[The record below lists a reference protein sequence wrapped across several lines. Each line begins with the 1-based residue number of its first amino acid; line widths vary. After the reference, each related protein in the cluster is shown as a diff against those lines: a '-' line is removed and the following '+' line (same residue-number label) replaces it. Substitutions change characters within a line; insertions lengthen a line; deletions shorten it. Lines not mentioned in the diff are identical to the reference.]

1 MSITSQLL
9 PVLDFSP
16 GSFKTYDELVDHVEK
31 AVVDNL
37 PLMELPLVHRVTPGL
52 YTREMFAPAGTFLTS
67 LPHRTEHQFFVSQ
80 GEIIV
85 YQDDKWQRFKAPCH
99 GISKPG
105 TRRMGF
111 VVSDVIWTTI
121 HATPLAEDKKY
132 TQEEFIQ
139 LIGDIEKDV
148 LDDRNNE
155 LLTENKEICH
165 L

>member
-9 PVLDFSP
+9 PVLDFAP
-16 GSFKTYDELVDHVEK
+16 GAFQSYDELVDHIEK

-37 PLMELPLVHRVTPGL
+37 PTMELPLVHRVTPGL

-67 LPHRTEHQFFVSQ
+67 LPHKTEHQFFISQ

-85 YQDDKWQRFKAPCH
+85 YQDEKWQRLKAPYH
-99 GISKPG
+99 GISKAG

-121 HATPLAEDKKY
+121 HATELAEDKKY
-132 TQEEFIQ
+132 TQEEFIE
-139 LIGDIEKDV
+139 LIEKIGSEI
-148 LDDRNNE
+148 LDDRRNE
-155 LLTENKEICH
+155 LLTENKQICH
-165 L
+165 G

>member
-9 PVLDFSP
+9 PVLDVKP
-16 GSFKTYDELVDHVEK
+16 GSFATYNELVDHVEK
-31 AVVDNL
+31 AVVENL
-37 PLMELPLVHRVTPGL
+37 PLIELPLVHRITPGI

-67 LPHRTEHQFFVSQ
+67 LPHNTEHQFFISQ

-85 YQDDKWQRFKAPCH
+85 YQDEKWNKFTAPYH
-99 GISKPG
+99 GISKAG

-121 HATPLAEDKKY
+121 HATELAENKKY
-132 TQEEFIQ
+132 SESEFIE
-139 LIGDIEKDV
+139 LIGQIEQDV
-148 LDDRNNE
+148 LDDRKNE
-155 LLTENKEICH
+155 LLTKNKELCH